1 MFKFAILLATYTI
14 NSQIIRVPLKS
25 KHVVHKKDLD
35 IKKKSKKISFAPS
48 STVYIFLNKIQKF
61 VKN

>member
-48 STVYIFLNKIQKF
+48 TTVYIFFK
-61 VKN
+61 